1 MNITLWIVAI
11 LLAIAFGMAGA
22 TKLATPKE
30 KLAPKMSWV
39 NDYSANG
46 VKGVGLAELL
56 GAIGLI
62 LPQATGILTW
72 LTPLAAVGL
81 AIIMV
86 LAIAYHAR
94 KKEFQPLP
102 INAILLALSLFVA
115 IGRF

>member
-1 MNITLWIVAI
+1 MNVALWIASI
-11 LLAIAFGMAGA
+11 LLAVAFGMAGI
-22 TKLATPKE
+22 TKLLQSKE
-30 KLAPKMSWV
+30 KLAPKMGWV

-56 GAIGLI
+56 GALGLI
-62 LPQATGILTW
+62 LPRATSTLTW
-72 LTPLAAVGL
+72 LTPLAALGL

-94 KKEFQPLP
+94 KKETQPLP
-102 INAILLALSLFVA
+102 INAVLLALSLFVA

>member
-1 MNITLWIVAI
+1 MNLALWIAAI
-11 LLAIAFGMAGA
+11 LLAVTFGMAGV
-22 TKLATPKE
+22 TKLMQSKE

-62 LPQATGILTW
+62 LPWATGILKW

-86 LAIAYHAR
+86 LAIVYHLR
-94 KKEFQPLP
+94 KKETQALP
-102 INAILLALSLFVA
+102 IVTVLLALSLFVA
-115 IGRF
+115 VGRF